1 MYDLLVRLFFA
12 AALLELGHAAIRI
25 DKCISRECLGR
36 MERLSREV
44 LHVQW
49 KPISV
54 FPEETRRL
62 REAAR

>member
-12 AALLELGHAAIRI
+12 AALLELGHAAIQPG
-25 DKCISRECLGR
+25 KCDSRECLGR

-44 LHVQW
+44 LRVPW

-54 FPEETRRL
+54 FPEEARRL
-62 REAAR
+62 REAGR

>member
-12 AALLELGHAAIRI
+12 AALLELGHAAIQPN
-25 DKCISRECLGR
+25 KCESRQCLGR
-36 MERLSREV
+36 MERLSRQA

-54 FPEETRRL
+54 FPEEARRL